1 VLPLKSLLQSMNVWP
16 LGVVS
21 AFETPARTVSTRKSL
36 GDKCSGNPPI
46 HGLTSAEHPSLT
58 PSQMKEIERRAVERV
73 NWIFAGEQSI
83 NLEALSDNAL
93 FAMYA
98 ATKADGR

>member
-1 VLPLKSLLQSMNVWP
+1 
-16 LGVVS
+16 
-21 AFETPARTVSTRKSL
+21 
-36 GDKCSGNPPI
+36 
-46 HGLTSAEHPSLT
+46 
-58 PSQMKEIERRAVERV
+58 MKEIERRAVERV